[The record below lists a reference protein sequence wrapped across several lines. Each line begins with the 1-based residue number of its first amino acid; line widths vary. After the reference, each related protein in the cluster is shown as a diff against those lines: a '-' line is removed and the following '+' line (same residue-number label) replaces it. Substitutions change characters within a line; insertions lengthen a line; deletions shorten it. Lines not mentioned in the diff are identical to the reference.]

1 MLLPGEV
8 ENVEIRIQL
17 KATDNPKWVQ
27 SGQCL
32 AVRVAQSD
40 FRHWLMEPMP
50 VILAVYDAPND
61 TAYWL
66 YVQAHFDSD
75 RGGGK
80 PSGAKLS
87 VRVPQANVV
96 TPAAMRQ
103 FAAYRDRVLAQME
116 GLTHHD

>member
-1 MLLPGEV
+1 M
-8 ENVEIRIQL
+8 
-17 KATDNPKWVQ
+17 
-27 SGQCL
+27 
-32 AVRVAQSD
+32 
-40 FRHWLMEPMP
+40 
-50 VILAVYDAPND
+50 ILAVYDVPND

-75 RGGGK
+75 HGTRFDK
-80 PSGAKLS
+80 SGAKLS